1 MSQSKDF
8 SYASLTAVG
17 GRLQEVIQQGFPEVG
32 WRGDPL
38 LTLVRDG
45 DQWQVYDRALNPP
58 KPVLSKPVEGLRDLD
73 FRSMCEKLRDADAA
87 TQGPATITE
96 RVFARNKAKEEAAK
110 QAIDEVSTATAY
122 ELYDTSKMRKTFV
135 L

>member
-1 MSQSKDF
+1 MTQDF

-38 LTLVRDG
+38 LSLERVG
-45 DQWQVYDRALNPP
+45 DVWQVYDRAFNPP
-58 KPVLSKPVEGLRDLD
+58 RPVLSKPVEGLRDLD
-73 FRSMCEKLRDADAA
+73 FRSMCEMLRDADAA

-96 RVFARNKAKEEAAK
+96 RVFARNKAKEEASREKIRDISEA
-110 QAIDEVSTATAY
+110 VAY

-135 L
+135 